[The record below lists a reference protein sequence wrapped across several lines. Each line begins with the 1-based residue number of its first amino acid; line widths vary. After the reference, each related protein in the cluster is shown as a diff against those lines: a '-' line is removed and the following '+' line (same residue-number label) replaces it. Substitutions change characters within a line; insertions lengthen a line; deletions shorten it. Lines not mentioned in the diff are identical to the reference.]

1 MGIFGAVFFTIG
13 SAQAGDIHTNPSIDL
28 LPYTEHLVENCAK
41 EPLSLKDLLSL
52 GQPAY
57 KTISDATPRK
67 FSFGYTP
74 CEHWFRWKLDVI
86 PLQTGSWWLQ
96 VSPTF
101 LDSVNLYVVQ
111 PDGSFYEER
120 TGDHIPQSRRPIQ
133 SRHFLIPLELTT
145 GNAEYYLRVR
155 TSSTLTLGLTLW
167 QPEAYINFASNEN
180 MFYGVLF
187 GLTMTAVVIC
197 LIGGGW
203 FRESFYFAM
212 AAFLFCN
219 GLAHFTVNGFDHFL
233 VYPDSTNWPD
243 RMLTFSAFAAGVSG
257 VCLYLVFL
265 QPRPF
270 YPRFTGFCW
279 GIAGLS
285 AVAAIASLLG
295 FPSPLL
301 SGLGAIVLLASM
313 FLLTL
318 LMIRH
323 RFVPAMLMLILFVP
337 QLLTLCLQIARNFSL
352 LPMTF
357 WTTHIWAIMS
367 MLQIPFVAL
376 VVMLRVREQEKAYLI
391 EKEKTR
397 LHRDLFSMVA
407 HELRTP
413 LAVVSSALAN
423 IELQTINAQ
432 PELAPRFSRAN
443 LGLARLNTLIDNALA
458 EDRLLDEGIQLQR
471 QWITIQELI
480 AQLRELRAIESPHFL
495 RLHVPDEPLAVYVD
509 PHWLGLALLNLLD
522 NAVKYSPTG
531 GQIDVLVKKENHM
544 AVIQII
550 DEGIGIP
557 AEAVENIFEKFFRAE
572 NALRLQGSSGLGL
585 GLFLVQTVVSLHGG
599 QLEYRHNPEGGS
611 IFICSLPLL
620 V

>member
-1 MGIFGAVFFTIG
+1 MAALFSISAVRAADLPN
-13 SAQAGDIHTNPSIDL
+13 SSSIDL
-28 LPYTEHLVENCAK
+28 LPYTEHVVENCAK
-41 EPLSLKDLLSL
+41 TSLSLKDLPVLDQSSYKNVPDLSP
-52 GQPAY
+52 Q
-57 KTISDATPRK
+57 K

-74 CEHWFRWKLDVI
+74 CEHWFRWTLDVA
-86 PLQTGSWWLQ
+86 PSQAGVWWLQ

-101 LDSVNLYVVQ
+101 LDSVELYVVQ
-111 PDGSFYEER
+111 PDGSVRTEL
-120 TGDHIPQSRRPIQ
+120 TGDHSPQSGRAIQ
-133 SRHFLIPLELTT
+133 SRHFLIPVELIT
-145 GNAEYYLRVR
+145 GSAEYYLRVR
-155 TSSTLTLGLTLW
+155 TSSTLTLGVTLW
-167 QPEAYINFASNEN
+167 QPDAYINFVSREN

-187 GLTMTAVVIC
+187 GLTLTAVVIC

-212 AAFLFCN
+212 AVFLLCN
-219 GLAHFTVNGFDHFL
+219 GLAHFTVNGFDQYL
-233 VYPDSTNWPD
+233 LYPESTHWPD

-265 QPRPF
+265 QPKSF
-270 YPRFTGFCW
+270 YPRFTVFCW
-279 GIAGLS
+279 GVAGLS
-285 AVAAIASLLG
+285 AVAALASLLG
-295 FPSPLL
+295 YPSPLL
-301 SGLGAIVLLASM
+301 SGIGALILLASM
-313 FLLTL
+313 FVLTL
-318 LMIRH
+318 LMVPH
-323 RFVPAMLMLILFVP
+323 RFTPAMLMLILFVP

-357 WTTHIWAIMS
+357 WTTHIWAITS

-376 VVMLRVREQEKAYLI
+376 VVMLRVRAQEKAYLI

-397 LHRDLFSMVA
+397 LHRDLFSMVS

-423 IELQTINAQ
+423 IELQTANSH

-458 EDRLLDEGIQLQR
+458 EDRLQDEGIQLQR

-480 AQLRELRAIESPHFL
+480 AQLRELRVIEPPHFL
-495 RLHVPDEPLAVYVD
+495 RLHVPDEPLALYAD

-522 NAVKYSPTG
+522 NAVKYSPAG
-531 GQIDVLVKKENHM
+531 GQIDVIVGRENHM
-544 AVIQII
+544 AFIQII

-557 AEAVENIFEKFFRAE
+557 AEAVGNIFDKFFRAD
-572 NALRLQGSSGLGL
+572 NALKLQGSSGLGL

-599 QLEYRHNPEGGS
+599 QLEYRPNPKGGS
-611 IFICSLPLL
+611 IFTCSLPLL

>member
-1 MGIFGAVFFTIG
+1 
-13 SAQAGDIHTNPSIDL
+13 
-28 LPYTEHLVENCAK
+28 
-41 EPLSLKDLLSL
+41 
-52 GQPAY
+52 
-57 KTISDATPRK
+57 
-67 FSFGYTP
+67 
-74 CEHWFRWKLDVI
+74 
-86 PLQTGSWWLQ
+86 

-101 LDSVNLYVVQ
+101 LDSVELYVVQ
-111 PDGSFYEER
+111 PDGSVRTEL
-120 TGDHIPQSRRPIQ
+120 TGDHSPQSGRAIQ
-133 SRHFLIPLELTT
+133 SRHFLIPVELIT
-145 GNAEYYLRVR
+145 GSAEYYLRVR
-155 TSSTLTLGLTLW
+155 TSSTLTLGVTLW
-167 QPEAYINFASNEN
+167 QPDAYINFVSREN

-187 GLTMTAVVIC
+187 GLTLTAVVIC

-212 AAFLFCN
+212 AVFLLCN
-219 GLAHFTVNGFDHFL
+219 GLAHFTVNGFDQYL
-233 VYPDSTNWPD
+233 LYPESTHWPD

-265 QPRPF
+265 QPKSF
-270 YPRFTGFCW
+270 YPRFTVFCW
-279 GIAGLS
+279 GVAGLS
-285 AVAAIASLLG
+285 AVAALASLLG
-295 FPSPLL
+295 YPSPLL
-301 SGLGAIVLLASM
+301 SGIGALILLASM
-313 FLLTL
+313 FVLTL
-318 LMIRH
+318 LMVPH
-323 RFVPAMLMLILFVP
+323 RFTPAMLMLILFVP

-357 WTTHIWAIMS
+357 WTTHIWAITS

-376 VVMLRVREQEKAYLI
+376 VVMLRVRAQEKAYLI

-397 LHRDLFSMVA
+397 LHRDLFSMVS

-423 IELQTINAQ
+423 IELQTANSH

-458 EDRLLDEGIQLQR
+458 EDRLQDEGIQLQR

-480 AQLRELRAIESPHFL
+480 AQLRELRVIEPPHFL
-495 RLHVPDEPLAVYVD
+495 RLHVPDEPLALYAD

-522 NAVKYSPTG
+522 NAVKYSPAG
-531 GQIDVLVKKENHM
+531 GQIDVIVGRENHM
-544 AVIQII
+544 AFIQII

-557 AEAVENIFEKFFRAE
+557 AEAVGNIFDKFFRAD
-572 NALRLQGSSGLGL
+572 NALKLQGSSGLGL

-599 QLEYRHNPEGGS
+599 QLEYRPNPKGGS
-611 IFICSLPLL
+611 IFTCSLPLL